1 VVFYYLACGSIFL
14 LSFVLLSNAAK
25 VNATANR
32 WLGVFFLCAGGALLA
47 WIAEQTGLDIR
58 YPYLVPLTELI
69 RFAMAPA
76 LYLSVQYFT
85 ALTPAPAWKQGGH
98 FLPVVLF
105 MLLLMGGSAY
115 LPPFMGMVVG
125 LGLKVQM
132 LIYLLLSGRLLW
144 MHQRRLGVFAG
155 NTRHISLKWLR
166 WLLGGI
172 AMMILLWY
180 NQVWHISTAV
190 LHISGLLYCITLY
203 LIAYAALQQ
212 REIFDYPENDKAAIV
227 EVLEATPAVPRLKP
241 DELEALKERLTRLMQ
256 QEQLY
261 RNGDLS
267 LPELARKM
275 DISIHEVSWLL
286 NKGYSQNFYQYIN
299 QHRVEK
305 AKVLL
310 LAEEC
315 NHLSILGI
323 AFEAGF
329 NSKTTFNTVFKKNMG
344 MSPREY
350 RQLQV
355 RMDTDGH

>member
-1 VVFYYLACGSIFL
+1 MIFYHLACGSIFL

-25 VNATANR
+25 VNTTANR
-32 WLGVFFLCAGGALLA
+32 WLGAFFLCAGGALLA

-58 YPYLVPLTELI
+58 YPYLVPLTETV

-76 LYLSVQYFT
+76 LYLSVRYFT
-85 ALTPAPAWKQGGH
+85 ALTPGPAWKEGWH

-105 MLLLMGGSAY
+105 LLILMGGSTY
-115 LPPFMGMVVG
+115 LPSFMGRVVG
-125 LGLKVQM
+125 IGLRLQM
-132 LIYLLLSGRLLW
+132 LIYLLLSCRLLW
-144 MHQRRLGVFAG
+144 WHQRRLGVFAG
-155 NTRHISLKWLR
+155 NTREISLKWLQ
-166 WLLGGI
+166 WLLAGI
-172 AMMILLWY
+172 AIMILLWY
-180 NQVWHISTAV
+180 NQVWQISTAIV
-190 LHISGLLYCITLY
+190 SVTGVAYCITLY
-203 LIAYAALQQ
+203 FIAYAALQQ
-212 REIFDYPENDKAAIV
+212 REIFDYPESDKAAIV
-227 EVLEATPAVPRLKP
+227 EVLVATPATPRLKS
-241 DELEALKERLTRLMQ
+241 DELETLKEKLTSLMQ

-261 RNGDLS
+261 RDGDLS
-267 LPELARKM
+267 LPQLARKM
-275 DISIHEVSWLL
+275 DISIHDVSWLL

-299 QHRVEK
+299 HYRVES

-310 LAEEC
+310 HAAEY

-329 NSKTTFNTVFKKNMG
+329 NSKTTFNTVFKKTMG